1 MTKRNVLIIALA
13 VATAL
18 LICLIGL
25 AISLSRGS
33 KEPVEAPNN
42 IETVEAT
49 NEPTP
54 TPTNG
59 TNVSADGEVI
69 GDETRLPKFV
79 SETTAAYK
87 VPSIESD
94 HAAVIAKGTS
104 VLVTKHS
111 TKGWCEIEYNGE
123 KMYIDAKYLVEE
135 MLDDEGEYP
144 IDEDSVGN
152 EVEEDVEPTEP
163 QYSEDGVYLIVNEE
177 VRAEGN
183 VWLRSAP
190 KMSGKEVVI
199 LGHGRTITRV
209 GIGSNGWSQVLY
221 NDEILYVTTY
231 WVTPTKSPKYQEV
244 QEFVKLTESANL
256 RESGS
261 INSRKI
267 AALPNGV
274 EMVRIGIS
282 QHGWSKVIY
291 KGHVRY
297 IYTLY
302 VTPID
307 REVTEADLEIKS
319 E

>member
-1 MTKRNVLIIALA
+1 MSRKNMIIM
-13 VATAL
+13 L
-18 LICLIGL
+18 LICSVLLISLIGITVVL
-25 AISLSRGS
+25 ETNARR
-33 KEPVEAPNN
+33 EAMAQ
-42 IETVEAT
+42 EEANKAT
-49 NEPTP
+49 LEDVQVNENMENT
-54 TPTNG
+54 
-59 TNVSADGEVI
+59 E
-69 GDETRLPKFV
+69 
-79 SETTAAYK
+79 
-87 VPSIESD
+87 
-94 HAAVIAKGTS
+94 
-104 VLVTKHS
+104 
-111 TKGWCEIEYNGE
+111 
-123 KMYIDAKYLVEE
+123 
-135 MLDDEGEYP
+135 P
-144 IDEDSVGN
+144 IDEGAEIMYTRSVINVYKAPNVDSGVICKVDTNTRVYAINYKEGKWCKIKIGDTYGYVQPEVLTMN
-152 EVEEDVEPTEP
+152 VEIPDGEPLTPEDEIENIPQDVEEETVPEETTEP

-199 LGHGRTITRV
+199 LSHGKTITRV

-231 WVTPTKSPKYQEV
+231 WVAPTKSPKYQEV

-267 AALPNGV
+267 AALPKGV

-319 E
+319 K

>member
-1 MTKRNVLIIALA
+1 MNVEIPE
-13 VATAL
+13 
-18 LICLIGL
+18 G
-25 AISLSRGS
+25 
-33 KEPVEAPNN
+33 EPITPEDEIENVPQDVEE
-42 IETVEAT
+42 ETVPE
-49 NEPTP
+49 
-54 TPTNG
+54 
-59 TNVSADGEVI
+59 
-69 GDETRLPKFV
+69 ET
-79 SETTAAYK
+79 
-87 VPSIESD
+87 
-94 HAAVIAKGTS
+94 
-104 VLVTKHS
+104 
-111 TKGWCEIEYNGE
+111 
-123 KMYIDAKYLVEE
+123 
-135 MLDDEGEYP
+135 
-144 IDEDSVGN
+144 
-152 EVEEDVEPTEP
+152 TEP
-163 QYSEDGVYLIVNEE
+163 QYSKDGVYLIVNEE

-199 LGHGRTITRV
+199 LGHGKTITRV

-231 WVTPTKSPKYQEV
+231 WVAPTKAPKYQEV
-244 QEFVKLTESANL
+244 QEFIKLTESANL

-267 AALPNGV
+267 AALPKGV

-307 REVTEADLEIKS
+307 REVTESDLVIKG

>member
-1 MTKRNVLIIALA
+1 MSRKNMIV
-13 VATAL
+13 VL
-18 LICLIGL
+18 LICAILLISLIGVTIVL
-25 AISLSRGS
+25 ETNAKREAMAQEEANKATLEDVQVNENMGNTEIIDEGAEIMYTRSVVNVY
-33 KEPVEAPNN
+33 KAPNVDSGVICKVDTNTRVYAINYKEGTWCKIKIGDTYGYVQPEVLTTNVEIPDGEPITPEDEIEN
-42 IETVEAT
+42 IPQDIEEETVPE
-49 NEPTP
+49 
-54 TPTNG
+54 
-59 TNVSADGEVI
+59 
-69 GDETRLPKFV
+69 ET
-79 SETTAAYK
+79 
-87 VPSIESD
+87 
-94 HAAVIAKGTS
+94 
-104 VLVTKHS
+104 
-111 TKGWCEIEYNGE
+111 
-123 KMYIDAKYLVEE
+123 
-135 MLDDEGEYP
+135 
-144 IDEDSVGN
+144 
-152 EVEEDVEPTEP
+152 TEP

-199 LGHGRTITRV
+199 LSQGKTITRV
-209 GIGSNGWSQVLY
+209 GIGSNGWSQVKY

-231 WVTPTKSPKYQEV
+231 WVAPTKSPKYQEV

-267 AALPNGV
+267 AALPKGV

-291 KGHVRY
+291 KGHIRY

-307 REVTEADLEIKS
+307 REVTETDLEIQS

>member
-1 MTKRNVLIIALA
+1 MSRKNMIIM
-13 VATAL
+13 L
-18 LICLIGL
+18 LICSVLLISLIGITVVL
-25 AISLSRGS
+25 ETNAKR
-33 KEPVEAPNN
+33 EAMAQ
-42 IETVEAT
+42 EEANKAT
-49 NEPTP
+49 LEDVQVNENMENT
-54 TPTNG
+54 
-59 TNVSADGEVI
+59 E
-69 GDETRLPKFV
+69 
-79 SETTAAYK
+79 
-87 VPSIESD
+87 
-94 HAAVIAKGTS
+94 
-104 VLVTKHS
+104 
-111 TKGWCEIEYNGE
+111 
-123 KMYIDAKYLVEE
+123 
-135 MLDDEGEYP
+135 P
-144 IDEDSVGN
+144 IDEGAEIMYTRSVINVYKAPNVDSGVICKVDTNTRVYAINYKEGN
-152 EVEEDVEPTEP
+152 WCKIKIGDTYGYVQPEVLTMNVEIPEGEPLTPEDEIENIPQDVEEETVPEETTEP

-199 LGHGRTITRV
+199 LSHGKTITRV

-231 WVTPTKSPKYQEV
+231 WVAPTKSPKYQEV

-267 AALPNGV
+267 AALPKGV

-291 KGHVRY
+291 NGHVRY

-307 REVTEADLEIKS
+307 REVAEADLEIKS